1 MKWEWMSCPRC
12 EMLTAFVSF
21 SRFFSFFV
29 SFFCHSDAELKEG
42 IANFYDKS
50 TNIWED
56 MWGEHMHHGYYV
68 EGNKPRSMDD
78 HR

>member
-1 MKWEWMSCPRC
+1 MPQ
-12 EMLTAFVSF
+12 LLIPATL
-21 SRFFSFFV
+21 
-29 SFFCHSDAELKEG
+29 SDKELKDG

-50 TNIWED
+50 SGVWED

-68 EGNKPRSMDD
+68 QGNKPKNMED